1 MVNVLNNILA
11 QKEVMVSN
19 KEGIYKMVSAQSEA
33 GMNYKLGVCDS
44 IEYLLHNSNSYR
56 GYRYLYGN
64 APGCK
69 FDRYYY

>member
-1 MVNVLNNILA
+1 MVNVLNHILA
-11 QKEVMVSN
+11 QKEVMIGN
-19 KEGIYKMVSAQSEA
+19 MKGGYEMVSAQSEA

-44 IEYLLHNSNSYR
+44 IECVLHRSNSYK